1 MENSKL
7 LVPFQHKI
15 KAVGKLVCMTIAL
28 LTTHTLAAED
38 IVTVDAADNENS
50 DMQVLMMD
58 EVFYLEK
65 LRKDLGFIEKDQA
78 LASLGT
84 IYLRKKEYAKAL
96 KYLKMVGHSWEIYKT
111 NPVISAAS
119 YNLGMIYIHG
129 KGIPKDYPKA
139 FDAFARATWAGN
151 REASRELYIMCRDKE
166 AGEAQILA
174 FIEKSIEYV
183 EQGAKHPLFQSAS
196 SNLSLIQ
203 QCIDYHNPNDADSPS
218 QTCGDRG

>member
-1 MENSKL
+1 MIKLNSL
-7 LVPFQHKI
+7 LAFQQKI
-15 KAVGKLVCMTIAL
+15 KNVAKLACIALSL
-28 LTTHTLAAED
+28 LTTHTLAAKD
-38 IVTVDAADNENS
+38 IVTVDAADNDNS
-50 DMQVLMMD
+50 DMQVLVSD
-58 EVFYLEK
+58 EDFYLEK
-65 LRKDLGFIEKDQA
+65 LKNNLGYIEKDQA

-84 IYLRKKEYAKAL
+84 IYLRKREYAKAL

-166 AGEAQILA
+166 AKEAQILA
-174 FIEKSIEYV
+174 FIEKNIEYV
-183 EQGAKHPLFQSAS
+183 EQGEEHQLFESAS
-196 SNLSLIQ
+196 LNLSLIQ
-203 QCIDYHNPNDADSPS
+203 QCIDYHNPGDAKESK
-218 QTCGDRG
+218 